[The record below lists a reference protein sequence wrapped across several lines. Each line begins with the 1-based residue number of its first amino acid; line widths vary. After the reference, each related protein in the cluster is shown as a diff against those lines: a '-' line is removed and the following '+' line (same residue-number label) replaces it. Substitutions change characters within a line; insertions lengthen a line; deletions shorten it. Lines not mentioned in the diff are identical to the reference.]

1 MFLVDPVV
9 GAIWDPD
16 PLPADRQKTIPGLP
30 TRRSPQTDRRTD
42 GARAVRTAGLI
53 RAFVGNSLTGTL
65 GTLSGAQLTV
75 RGQVHGGDKFENT
88 LIFNNSGMP
97 GSGAVNFSCLIYRIT
112 FMNCTWVPGPAAPA
126 DVIYHL
132 YSWFN
137 RDDDEVECPQYL
149 LDLRGTRVGCHFDQ
163 LGEPNRWDNYFF
175 FINGTSQESLIP
187 FVDFVPFVAVQNEK
201 YNAPA
206 NVTVHNRG
214 PETVIAWDN
223 PHRRFDLAPATFC
236 YELDLQ
242 RKIFQRGQDRNE
254 YRVPRSQGDTES
266 TVRIRV
272 RHLRGH
278 LWSDW
283 SQTLSFGV
291 PKDSHGH
298 LAVTLGLVVG
308 TVAMCTGVLLLLC
321 KRCALRRK
329 LFPNIPQVKG
339 DFSTIFISNQEV
351 TWAHTCPPAEPRE
364 AEDILTVQDTS

>member
-1 MFLVDPVV
+1 MSLSPLSLSLCFSSLSLSLSLIPVLSPLTPPSLSFCLSPYFSSPSVSFSLLSFSLSCLLPLSLFLS
-9 GAIWDPD
+9 
-16 PLPADRQKTIPGLP
+16 LPSLSLFSSLSPPFLPGLNVTFDP
-30 TRRSPQTDRRTD
+30 RTM
-42 GARAVRTAGLI
+42 
-53 RAFVGNSLTGTL
+53 TL
-65 GTLSGAQLTV
+65 RWPCQ
-75 RGQVHGGDKFENT
+75 ENT
-88 LIFNNSGMP
+88 TNETCFLKLFPLAHLQSRGGECSCTFMQESLHRGLTLEVQATVNQRPVQEKLLYTNPGMP

-132 YSWFN
+132 YSW
-137 RDDDEVECPQYL
+137 DDDEVECPQYL

-242 RKIFQRGQDRNE
+242 RKVMTPNPGTFI
-254 YRVPRSQGDTES
+254 PPTCP
-266 TVRIRV
+266 
-272 RHLRGH
+272 
-278 LWSDW
+278 
-283 SQTLSFGV
+283 FGV
-291 PKDSHGH
+291 HSRNGPGH
-298 LAVTLGLVVG
+298 LASLPYVPSVTKALCPQLGDL
-308 TVAMCTGVLLLLC
+308 TAKVAWVATH
-321 KRCALRRK
+321 R
-329 LFPNIPQVKG
+329 
-339 DFSTIFISNQEV
+339 
-351 TWAHTCPPAEPRE
+351 
-364 AEDILTVQDTS
+364 